1 MKKRTW
7 KVIAVISFAA
17 AVILTAVV
25 LRIYTQREHA
35 RQTYEEMQQQN
46 SEKRQTDTQESKEQ
60 SKTKKKKKKLDIPV
74 DFETLQKENPDI
86 YAWIT
91 IPGTDIDYPVVQD
104 STDNTY
110 YLNHAADTSLSDSGA
125 IYSEKE
131 NAKDFDDYLTV
142 LYGHNMKDGS
152 MFAGLHKYEDKTF
165 LKDHKDLT
173 IYTPDSILKYRIF
186 AAYLTDNRHVLMYYN
201 QGKDEESRETYLK
214 DILEQR
220 NMNASIDTKA
230 KVDKDSKI
238 LTLSTCHA
246 AGKNYRYL
254 VSRAAVFSTFLK
266 CGCGRKLLISE
277 PNRNVSPICA

>member
-60 SKTKKKKKKLDIPV
+60 SKTKEKKKKLDIPV

-125 IYSEKE
+125 IYSEKK

-173 IYTPDSILKYRIF
+173 IYTAGFNLEISDFCGLSDGQPSC
-186 AAYLTDNRHVLMYYN
+186 AEYYN

-214 DILEQR
+214 DIFRAAKYE
-220 NMNASIDTKA
+220 ATIDTKA

-246 AGKNYRYL
+246 AW
-254 VSRAAVFSTFLK
+254 
-266 CGCGRKLLISE
+266 
-277 PNRNVSPICA
+277 

>member
-1 MKKRTW
+1 M
-7 KVIAVISFAA
+7 IAVISFAA

-60 SKTKKKKKKLDIPV
+60 SKTKEKKKKLDIPV

-125 IYSEKE
+125 IYSEKK

-173 IYTPDSILKYRIF
+173 IY
-186 AAYLTDNRHVLMYYN
+186 NRHVLMYYN

-254 VSRAAVFSTFLK
+254 VQAYLVK
-266 CGCGRKLLISE
+266 KE
-277 PNRNVSPICA
+277 HE

>member
-46 SEKRQTDTQESKEQ
+46 SEKRQTDMQESKEQ
-60 SKTKKKKKKLDIPV
+60 SKTKEKKKKLDIPV

-152 MFAGLHKYEDKTF
+152 MFGTLKNFVQDGVYESDPYF
-165 LKDHKDLT
+165 W
-173 IYTPDSILKYRIF
+173 IYTPERIYKYEIFNCSTVGAVSNTYTLEFGSRKEFQNYLDKALMQSQVDS
-186 AAYLTDNRHVLMYYN
+186 
-201 QGKDEESRETYLK
+201 S
-214 DILEQR
+214 
-220 NMNASIDTKA
+220 
-230 KVDKDSKI
+230 KVKVKSSDKI
-238 LTLSTCHA
+238 VTLSTCTGDEETRFVVQ
-246 AGKNYRYL
+246 GKL
-254 VSRAAVFSTFLK
+254 VRTYASR
-266 CGCGRKLLISE
+266 
-277 PNRNVSPICA
+277 

>member
-60 SKTKKKKKKLDIPV
+60 SKTKEKKKKLDIPV

-142 LYGHNMKDGS
+142 LYGHNMKDVPERS
-152 MFAGLHKYEDKTF
+152 
-165 LKDHKDLT
+165 
-173 IYTPDSILKYRIF
+173 
-186 AAYLTDNRHVLMYYN
+186 
-201 QGKDEESRETYLK
+201 
-214 DILEQR
+214 
-220 NMNASIDTKA
+220 
-230 KVDKDSKI
+230 
-238 LTLSTCHA
+238 
-246 AGKNYRYL
+246 
-254 VSRAAVFSTFLK
+254 
-266 CGCGRKLLISE
+266 
-277 PNRNVSPICA
+277 

>member
-35 RQTYEEMQQQN
+35 RQTFEEMQQQN

-60 SKTKKKKKKLDIPV
+60 SKTKEKKKKLDIPV

-201 QGKDEESRETYLK
+201 QGTDEESRETYLK
-214 DILEQR
+214 DIVEQR

-254 VSRAAVFSTFLK
+254 VQAYLVK
-266 CGCGRKLLISE
+266 E
-277 PNRNVSPICA
+277 EHE